1 METVESIVPPRS
13 AEDSDQ
19 EEWEKICD
27 DVAVARAAL
36 VHNMEAHDDAVAN
49 LTLSSFES
57 VETDDTT
64 LDERLREMNAAM
76 ARLLNKGD
84 EKVEIKEEAAPP
96 GDLVPEE
103 GPSETTE
110 AVAMDT
116 DKAEAPAATGDFV
129 PEAAGD
135 DPMDGGYPS
144 SSSRPFAAFLSGS
157 LEEKVFHIDGFPENF
172 PGIGKKA
179 ADLAKQLTK
188 EEIAALFTKV
198 QSQIWTRT
206 AVERVLEVYQTYK
219 RQVAQEKMLAV
230 PFSKSRA
237 GVGHGRL
244 GQLDPGS
251 STASLMCPNCFSD
264 WLCSDNKVEGKCK
277 LCQKTVIAVDKRPA
291 STEIKL
297 GLPGVSWHRTL
308 APGPSRPPHH
318 RISRS

>member
-19 EEWEKICD
+19 EEWEKIND
-27 DVAVARAAL
+27 DVAVARATL

-57 VETDDTT
+57 VEADDTT

-129 PEAAGD
+129 QLGTTPWMVAIPPPPALL
-135 DPMDGGYPS
+135 
-144 SSSRPFAAFLSGS
+144 RPF
-157 LEEKVFHIDGFPENF
+157 P
-172 PGIGKKA
+172 
-179 ADLAKQLTK
+179 
-188 EEIAALFTKV
+188 
-198 QSQIWTRT
+198 
-206 AVERVLEVYQTYK
+206 
-219 RQVAQEKMLAV
+219 
-230 PFSKSRA
+230 
-237 GVGHGRL
+237 
-244 GQLDPGS
+244 
-251 STASLMCPNCFSD
+251 
-264 WLCSDNKVEGKCK
+264 
-277 LCQKTVIAVDKRPA
+277 
-291 STEIKL
+291 
-297 GLPGVSWHRTL
+297 L
-308 APGPSRPPHH
+308 APWRRRFSTSMASR
-318 RISRS
+318 RTSRGLARRPRTWRSS